1 MKAKLFGKRSSG
13 AGIGGFIEIEVIDKD
28 GKVIERAKEPMHSL
42 TNNMAYWLDIFRLGT
57 INGRDTSGNDISDVS
72 LSSVTGVSVLA
83 PSGNDNYGIIIGSSN
98 TSFSIFQYNLQS
110 KYSNNNFSHGETSVD
125 SISQSPLYSC
135 TIYKRTFTNNT
146 SGDLVVREVGLVAM
160 LQTGSTTR
168 YMLLTRD
175 VISDRN
181 IPAGGSIVV
190 KIGIYINQAPPS

>member
-1 MKAKLFGKRSSG
+1 MKAKLFRKKDNTV
-13 AGIGGFIEIEVIDKD
+13 GIGGFIEIEVIDKD
-28 GKVIERAKEPMHSL
+28 GKVIERAREPMHSL

-72 LSSVTGVSVLA
+72 LSSVTNVSVLA

-110 KYSNNNFSHGETSVD
+110 KYSNSQFSHGETAVD

-135 TIYKRTFTNNT
+135 TTYKRTFTNNT

-175 VISDRN
+175 VISDRS

-190 KIGIYINQAPPS
+190 KIGIYINQPPPS

>member
-1 MKAKLFGKRSSG
+1 MKAKLFGKKDN
-13 AGIGGFIEIEVIDKD
+13 AVGIGGFIEIEVIDKD
-28 GKVIERAKEPMHSL
+28 GKVIERAREPMHSL
-42 TNNMAYWLDIFRLGT
+42 TNNMAHWLDIFRLGT
-57 INGRDTSGNDISDVS
+57 INGRDTSGNDISNVS
-72 LSSVTGVSVLA
+72 LSSVTNVSVLA

-110 KYSNNNFSHGETSVD
+110 KYPNSSFSHGETAVD

-135 TIYKRTFTNNT
+135 TTYKRTFTNNT

-175 VISDRN
+175 VISDRT

-190 KIGIYINQAPPS
+190 KIGIYINQPPPS